1 MDHCVP
7 AFLDFSF
14 VSRSRVPLRHFFR
27 VPLCSRVPVS
37 RSCFAFLCFWSPP
50 IRFVARSCRFNYGT
64 MGEESEIRFC
74 VHICGFGGATHHT
87 RCVCMDGSDGP
98 GQLATAHYP
107 SPPPLSCVCG
117 DGPVWGQTR
126 VSSTIPPFHLS
137 SQYTSLLYHLFTG
150 TRI

>member
-1 MDHCVP
+1 MP

-37 RSCFAFLCFWSPP
+37 RSCFAFLCFCSPP

-98 GQLATAHYP
+98 GQLDTAQCAKLVSRPQFPP
-107 SPPPLSCVCG
+107 STSPLS
-117 DGPVWGQTR
+117 TR
-126 VSSTIPPFHLS
+126 HYCIIS
-137 SQYTSLLYHLFTG
+137 SQEREFSGPILSRSAFPCS
-150 TRI
+150 